1 MDMINKYWA
10 AQALALD
17 IEMLQC
23 ESALSAISIES
34 EANAKRAELKVMC
47 EDGTYDDLFELYREA
62 SGEAS
67 DKKKNIFVR
76 MIEGICN
83 FVSNLADKIAKLFKR
98 APADKNKQIEVPYA
112 KETPGKIQKA
122 SNAIGGLIDK
132 ALHGSVN
139 LPDIAKLGG
148 AVLGVAA
155 LPIGVK
161 ELINRAKRAKNE
173 SNDLNDK
180 NNSDSESSTTTVG
193 QAENDCNMMQKCING
208 VSSKLKALG
217 EKFKKPGAAP
227 AAPADNQANQNGSND
242 SGDTNSAGGDGQ
254 KDGLIK
260 QVIDIAGGFVKAVGQ
275 KISAIIS
282 KVVEKGGKIVGKGEE
297 KKETSD
303 SDNNQPNTSGFSED
317 ELQGNNYNL
326 GEHGDDTIDV
336 SEDAGMAAFEAA
348 LNAIVLGDEHVT
360 TESSA
365 ETSEISDDDSE
376 PETSEEE
383 EAAFESVAAEFDALF
398 GDEEDE

>member
-47 EDGTYDDLFELYREA
+47 ENGTDDDLFELYREA
-62 SGEAS
+62 SEEAS

-83 FVSNLADKIAKLFKR
+83 FVRNLADKVAKLFKK
-98 APADKNKQIEVPYA
+98 APGDKDKQIEVPYA
-112 KETPGKIQKA
+112 KETPSKIQKA

-132 ALHGSVN
+132 ALHGN
-139 LPDIAKLGG
+139 INAPDLAKLGG
-148 AVLGVAA
+148 AVLGIAA
-155 LPIGVK
+155 LPIGAR

-173 SNDLNDK
+173 SNDLNNK
-180 NNSDSESSTTTVG
+180 NDNPKSETSTTTVG
-193 QAENDCNMMQKCING
+193 QAENDCNMMQKCINA
-208 VSSKLKALG
+208 VSSKLKGLS
-217 EKFKKPGAAP
+217 EKFKKSGSTP
-227 AAPADNQANQNGSND
+227 AAPADNQANQNDSND
-242 SGDTNSAGGDGQ
+242 SGDKNSTGGDGQ

-260 QVIDIAGGFVKAVGQ
+260 HVIDIAGSFVKAVGQ
-275 KISAIIS
+275 KISAIMS
-282 KVVEKGGKIVGKGEE
+282 KVLGKGEEE

-303 SDNNQPNTSGFSED
+303 DNQPNTSGFSED
-317 ELQGNNYNL
+317 ELQGNKYNL
-326 GEHGDDTIDV
+326 GEHADDTIDV
-336 SEDAGMAAFEAA
+336 SEDDGMAAFEAA

-383 EAAFESVAAEFDALF
+383 ETAFESVAAEFDALF

>member
-47 EDGTYDDLFELYREA
+47 ENGTDDDLFELYREA
-62 SGEAS
+62 SEEAS

-83 FVSNLADKIAKLFKR
+83 FVRNLADKVAKLFKK
-98 APADKNKQIEVPYA
+98 APGDKDKQIEVPYA
-112 KETPGKIQKA
+112 KETPSKIQKA

-132 ALHGSVN
+132 ALHGN
-139 LPDIAKLGG
+139 INAPDLAKLGG
-148 AVLGVAA
+148 AVLGIAA
-155 LPIGVK
+155 LPIGAR

-173 SNDLNDK
+173 SNDLNNK
-180 NNSDSESSTTTVG
+180 NDNPKSETSTTTVG
-193 QAENDCNMMQKCING
+193 QAENDCNMMQKCINA
-208 VSSKLKALG
+208 VSSKLKGLS
-217 EKFKKPGAAP
+217 EKFKKSGSTPT
-227 AAPADNQANQNGSND
+227 APADNQANQNDSNN
-242 SGDTNSAGGDGQ
+242 SGDKNSTGGDGQ

-260 QVIDIAGGFVKAVGQ
+260 HVIDIAGSFVKAVGQ
-275 KISAIIS
+275 KISAIMS
-282 KVVEKGGKIVGKGEE
+282 KVLGKGGEE

-303 SDNNQPNTSGFSED
+303 DNQPNTSGFSED

-326 GEHGDDTIDV
+326 GEHADDTIDV
-336 SEDAGMAAFEAA
+336 SEDDGMAAFEAA

>member
-47 EDGTYDDLFELYREA
+47 ENGTYDDLFELYREA

-112 KETPGKIQKA
+112 KETPSKIQKA

-132 ALHGSVN
+132 ALHGNINV
-139 LPDIAKLGG
+139 PDIAKLGG

-155 LPIGVK
+155 LPITVK
-161 ELINRAKRAKNE
+161 ELINRAKRAKKE
-173 SNDLNDK
+173 GDDLDNK
-180 NNSDSESSTTTVG
+180 NNSDSETSTTTVG

-217 EKFKKPGAAP
+217 EKFKKSGSTP
-227 AAPADNQANQNGSND
+227 AAPADNQANQNDSSD
-242 SGDTNSAGGDGQ
+242 SGDKESTGGDGQ

-282 KVVEKGGKIVGKGEE
+282 KVVEKGGKIVGKGGEE

-303 SDNNQPNTSGFSED
+303 DNQPNTSGFSED

-336 SEDAGMAAFEAA
+336 SEDDGMAAFEAA

-360 TESSA
+360 TESST

>member
-1 MDMINKYWA
+1 MEMINKYWA

-47 EDGTYDDLFELYREA
+47 ENGTDDDLFELYREA
-62 SGEAS
+62 SEEAS

-83 FVSNLADKIAKLFKR
+83 FVRNLADKVAKLFKK

-112 KETPGKIQKA
+112 KETPSKIQKA

-139 LPDIAKLGG
+139 FPDIAKLGG

-173 SNDLNDK
+173 SDELKNKND
-180 NNSDSESSTTTVG
+180 NSDSETSTTTVG

-208 VSSKLKALG
+208 VSSKLKALS
-217 EKFKKPGAAP
+217 EKFKKSGSAS
-227 AAPADNQANQNGSND
+227 AAPADNQANQNDSND
-242 SGDTNSAGGDGQ
+242 SGDKESAGGDGQ
-254 KDGLIK
+254 KDGMIK
-260 QVIDIAGGFVKAVGQ
+260 HVIDIAGGFVKAIGQ

-282 KVVEKGGKIVGKGEE
+282 KIFGKGEA

-303 SDNNQPNTSGFSED
+303 DEQEED
-317 ELQGNNYNL
+317 EYQGNHYNV
-326 GEHGDDTIDV
+326 GEHGNDTIDI
-336 SEDAGMAAFEAA
+336 SEDGGMAAFEAA
-348 LNAIVLGDEHVT
+348 LDAIVFGDEDVT
-360 TESSA
+360 TESSD

-376 PETSEEE
+376 PETVDENSEEAQ
-383 EAAFESVAAEFDALF
+383 AAFESAAAEFDALF

>member
-47 EDGTYDDLFELYREA
+47 ENGTYDDLFELYREA
-62 SGEAS
+62 SEEAS

-83 FVSNLADKIAKLFKR
+83 FVRNLADKVAKLFKK
-98 APADKNKQIEVPYA
+98 APGDKNKQIEVPYA

-139 LPDIAKLGG
+139 VPDIAKLGG
-148 AVLGVAA
+148 AILGVAA

-173 SNDLNDK
+173 SNDLDNK
-180 NNSDSESSTTTVG
+180 NNSDSETSTTTVG

-217 EKFKKPGAAP
+217 EKFKKSGSTP
-227 AAPADNQANQNGSND
+227 AAPADNQTNQNDSSD
-242 SGDTNSAGGDGQ
+242 SGDKESTGGDGQ

-282 KVVEKGGKIVGKGEE
+282 KVVEKGGKIVGKSEE

-365 ETSEISDDDSE
+365 ETSEISADDSE

>member
-47 EDGTYDDLFELYREA
+47 ENGTYDDLFELYREA
-62 SGEAS
+62 SEEAS

-83 FVSNLADKIAKLFKR
+83 FVRNLADKVAKLFKK
-98 APADKNKQIEVPYA
+98 APGDKNKQIEVPYA

-139 LPDIAKLGG
+139 VPDIAKLGG
-148 AVLGVAA
+148 AILGVAA

-173 SNDLNDK
+173 SNDLDNK
-180 NNSDSESSTTTVG
+180 NNSDSETSTTTVG

-217 EKFKKPGAAP
+217 EKFKKSGSTP
-227 AAPADNQANQNGSND
+227 ATPADNQANQNDSSD
-242 SGDTNSAGGDGQ
+242 SGDKESTGGDGQ

-282 KVVEKGGKIVGKGEE
+282 KIFGKGGE

-303 SDNNQPNTSGFSED
+303 NDQPNTSGFSED

-336 SEDAGMAAFEAA
+336 SEDDGMAAFEAA
-348 LNAIVLGDEHVT
+348 LNAIVYGDEETV

-365 ETSEISDDDSE
+365 ETSEISADDSE